1 VAKVTPKKKSNTGF
15 IAVIGVVLLA
25 GGAALWA
32 TMQNKPKPIELPA
45 NTAALPQAEG
55 YLRGNP
61 NAPVSIVE
69 FADFECP
76 GCGQFATLQGPDI
89 KARLVDAGLASFRF
103 YDFPLTQIHGNTLS
117 AHLAAACANDQGKFW
132 ERHDQLFANQP
143 EWSTQATSNPRKV
156 IDPLAQAIG
165 LDMAA
170 YNSCMDTQ
178 KYVSRISA
186 NAAEGNQ
193 RGVSSTPTII
203 VGNKVYAGGLTF
215 DQLKKIVDSLVAAA
229 PAAAPAV
236 APAADSTK
244 K

>member
-15 IAVIGVVLLA
+15 IAVIGVVLVA
-25 GGAALWA
+25 GGAALWG

-45 NTAALPQAEG
+45 GTALPQAEG

-89 KARLVDAGLASFRF
+89 KARLVDAGLANFRF
-103 YDFPLTQIHGNTLS
+103 YDFPLTQIHGNTLF

-132 ERHDQLFANQP
+132 EMHDQLFANQP
-143 EWSTQATSNPRKV
+143 EWSTQSTTNPRKV
-156 IDPLAQAIG
+156 IEPLAQAIG

-178 KYVSRISA
+178 KHLPRIQA
-186 NAAEGNQ
+186 NAAEGQQ
-193 RGVSSTPTII
+193 RGVNSTPTII
-203 VGNKVYAGGLTF
+203 VGNKLYAGGLTF
-215 DQLKKIVDSLVAAA
+215 DQLKKVVDSLAAAA
-229 PAAAPAV
+229 PAAPAV
-236 APAADSTK
+236 TPAPDTAK